1 MGAYI
6 DNAKIQ
12 VRTRSY
18 SEGRYREFL
27 SAAVVPPS
35 PSPLKSVTLMMRHV
49 RHSPALILRCPKV
62 SVLPNQCAGSLYGSE
77 EAWDQ
82 ENGLV
87 QCLASR
93 ESESRQQEAQ
103 SAQFWHWCVL
113 LFLFLLH
120 RGLEV

>member
-6 DNAKIQ
+6 DNVKIQ

-87 QCLASR
+87 QVWRVGSR
-93 ESESRQQEAQ
+93 SLGSRRPRVHSFGIGVCSSSFSFFIGA
-103 SAQFWHWCVL
+103 WK
-113 LFLFLLH
+113 
-120 RGLEV
+120 